1 MYIILFNIYIY
12 VYIWS
17 NVGIVMSFP
26 VLSGFFFTNLEIC
39 VCRRGCTNQYQTGF
53 PPLHWLATPQEIHQ
67 QLTSKNG
74 ARVQALAMDYE
85 KVERNEFQSDQWY
98 VAVDNLDVHICATS
112 SHWICATSKLR
123 MIPHLYIYIFIYDIC
138 VFIALACLPKTIYTL
153 TQWQDLLQ
161 VIRRPYYPYHPIQ
174 YHADII
180 LIYILSF
187 YNIYNHISIYNQ
199 WTCLIL
205 RHSQSLW
212 ITTIP
217 RIPKAPK
224 AP

>member
-1 MYIILFNIYIY
+1 
-12 VYIWS
+12 
-17 NVGIVMSFP
+17 MSFP
-26 VLSGFFFTNLEIC
+26 VLSVFFFTNLEIC

-123 MIPHLYIYIFIYDIC
+123 MIPHLYIYIYDIC

-161 VIRRPYYPYHPIQ
+161 VIRRPYYPYH
-174 YHADII
+174 
-180 LIYILSF
+180 
-187 YNIYNHISIYNQ
+187 HISCRYN
-199 WTCLIL
+199 THLFSVIL
-205 RHSQSLW
+205 QYLQSY
-212 ITTIP
+212 INI
-217 RIPKAPK
+217 
-224 AP
+224 